1 MLVMKKI
8 LLPFISFFLFQ
19 AVLAQQITDSPA
31 SKKISTEEYDQMIKQ
46 ANSKK
51 TGAFIMVFG
60 GSALAIGG
68 LFVAA
73 SGMETQTSY
82 DGNTTTT
89 TVTDDSK
96 VTTGTIMMLA
106 GLGIGV
112 GSIPLFVQSHKL
124 REKAMLGLHGT
135 TIRMPVP
142 NGSMVAL
149 PQTQLTLI
157 IPLGR

>member
-1 MLVMKKI
+1 MKKI
-8 LLPFISFFLFQ
+8 LIPFFSLLFFQ
-19 AVLAQQITDSPA
+19 AGMAQHITDSPA
-31 SKKISTEEYDQMIKQ
+31 SKKISTEEYDQMIQQ
-46 ANSKK
+46 ANAKK
-51 TGAFIMVFG
+51 TGAFVMVFG

-73 SGMETQTSY
+73 GGMETQTSY

-96 VTTGTIMMLA
+96 VTTGAIMMLA
-106 GLGIGV
+106 GIGIGV

-124 REKAMLGLHGT
+124 REKATLGLHGT
-135 TIRMPVP
+135 TMRIPVP

-149 PQTQLTLI
+149 PQTQLTLT